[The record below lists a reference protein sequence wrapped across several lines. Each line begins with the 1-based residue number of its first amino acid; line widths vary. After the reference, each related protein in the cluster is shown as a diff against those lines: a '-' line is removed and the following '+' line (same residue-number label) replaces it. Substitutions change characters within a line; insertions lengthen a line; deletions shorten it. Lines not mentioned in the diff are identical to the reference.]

1 MLKVKSFL
9 EYLNLFST
17 SKYEKNNNT
26 KNFSIN
32 FKKDK
37 IKKSIALF
45 VVNTKNSKIRILQ
58 KALFEEWQ

>member
-17 SKYEKNNNT
+17 SKYDKNNNT

-45 VVNTKNSKIRILQ
+45 VVNTKNSKI
-58 KALFEEWQ
+58 